1 MFQIDESTLQYKA
14 RSKRKD
20 FELNPYV
27 CFMKVKFNDN
37 NQVIEIKTD
46 VEFVDWMRNDSK
58 DFYETNEGYMKAY
71 AKRAVIANN
80 EDIRATSEKDF
91 FEDLNK
97 LGHISRLIK

>member
-1 MFQIDESTLQYKA
+1 MFQIDKSTLQYKA

-27 CFMKVKFNDN
+27 CFMKVKFNDTD
-37 NQVIEIKTD
+37 QIIEIKTD

-71 AKRAVIANN
+71 AKRAVIASNI
-80 EDIRATSEKDF
+80 DIRATSEEEF
-91 FEDLNK
+91 VEDLYKFDLIN
-97 LGHISRLIK
+97 LGFK